1 MGIFLNGTIS
11 SLSTSVQESVKNITD
26 DVNNKQADLIALQED
41 TTIQTRKLL
50 ETFNL
55 GLERLEKMNEYISG
69 TMNMFQQA
77 QGQITG
83 STAHLQ
89 TITSDM
95 KLATQ
100 LFNKGQAD
108 YTQKIEEIQSNNQRG
123 IESVTQLLK
132 NTGEMSEDYIEKFEI
147 IKQGLGGIFGQIQ
160 NGLTEYSK
168 TVQATTQK
176 YLEQYSTNLTNTTEA
191 LSSTIEQQR
200 EIVEM
205 LVDTLS
211 SKTHK

>member
-1 MGIFLNGTIS
+1 
-11 SLSTSVQESVKNITD
+11 
-26 DVNNKQADLIALQED
+26 
-41 TTIQTRKLL
+41 
-50 ETFNL
+50 
-55 GLERLEKMNEYISG
+55 
-69 TMNMFQQA
+69 MFQQA

-100 LFNKGQAD
+100 LFNKGQDD

>member
-1 MGIFLNGTIS
+1 
-11 SLSTSVQESVKNITD
+11 
-26 DVNNKQADLIALQED
+26 
-41 TTIQTRKLL
+41 
-50 ETFNL
+50 
-55 GLERLEKMNEYISG
+55 
-69 TMNMFQQA
+69 
-77 QGQITG
+77 
-83 STAHLQ
+83 
-89 TITSDM
+89 
-95 KLATQ
+95 
-100 LFNKGQAD
+100 
-108 YTQKIEEIQSNNQRG
+108 
-123 IESVTQLLK
+123 
-132 NTGEMSEDYIEKFEI
+132 MSEDYIEKFEI

-176 YLEQYSTNLTNTTEA
+176 YLEQYSTNLTNTTDA